1 MIFLDLLYL
10 NKSCHFLVKQITAQ
24 IDQNEPPNTDRPPEE
39 PPKAVTDNQDE
50 DDYSGG
56 LC

>member
-1 MIFLDLLYL
+1 MLKIPLL
-10 NKSCHFLVKQITAQ
+10 CQITAQ
-24 IDQNEPPNTDRPPEE
+24 IDQNEASKTDRPSEE
-39 PPKAVTDNQDE
+39 PPKEVTDNQDE